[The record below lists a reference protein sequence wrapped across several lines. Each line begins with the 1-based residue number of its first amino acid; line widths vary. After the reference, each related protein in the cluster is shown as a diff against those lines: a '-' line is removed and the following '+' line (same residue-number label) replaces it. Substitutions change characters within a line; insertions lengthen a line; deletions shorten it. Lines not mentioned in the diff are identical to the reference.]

1 MFVRLAFRFAS
12 ADSVLLAGS
21 MASGHISRLANLFNR
36 VNTSRNITRFR
47 AGTFLSSH
55 NKSTVSGSPVNDNSN
70 VEIAVTSDGN
80 TIVCYHPTEDV
91 PYELTQ
97 PVVRTDAVSGHAE
110 THEQVLKDRLGK
122 EVLNHKQAPTIEEL
136 SKMFYTTKHRW
147 YPVGQYHTRR
157 RNPNPPKDR

>member
-1 MFVRLAFRFAS
+1 VIVCWFGLYVFTFNSEIIKKRQKKCCFS
-12 ADSVLLAGS
+12 I
-21 MASGHISRLANLFNR
+21 SGQ
-36 VNTSRNITRFR
+36 
-47 AGTFLSSH
+47 TFLSSH
-55 NKSTVSGSPVNDNSN
+55 NKSTVRGSSINDNSD

-97 PVVRTDAVSGHAE
+97 PIVRPDAVSDHAE
-110 THEQVLKDRLGK
+110 THEQVLKARLGK
-122 EVLNHKQAPTIEEL
+122 EVLNNKQAPTIEEL

-157 RNPNPPKDR
+157 RKPNPPKDR

>member
-1 MFVRLAFRFAS
+1 
-12 ADSVLLAGS
+12 
-21 MASGHISRLANLFNR
+21 MASGHISRLASLLNR
-36 VNTSRNITRFR
+36 ANTSRNIRQFR
-47 AGTFLSSH
+47 AGTFVPSH
-55 NKSTVSGSPVNDNSN
+55 NKSTVRGSSINNNSN

-80 TIVCYHPTEDV
+80 TIVCYHPTVDV

-97 PVVRTDAVSGHAE
+97 PIVRPDAISDHAE
-110 THEQVLKDRLGK
+110 THEQVLKARLSK
-122 EVLNHKQAPTIEEL
+122 EVLNNKQAPTIEEL

>member
-1 MFVRLAFRFAS
+1 
-12 ADSVLLAGS
+12 

-36 VNTSRNITRFR
+36 ANTSRNIRQLR
-47 AGTFLSSH
+47 AGTFLSCH
-55 NKSTVSGSPVNDNSN
+55 NKSTVRGLSTNDNSN

-80 TIVCYHPTEDV
+80 TIVCYHPTVDI

-97 PVVRTDAVSGHAE
+97 PIVRPDAVSDHAE
-110 THEQVLKDRLGK
+110 THEQVLKARLGK
-122 EVLNHKQAPTIEEL
+122 EVLNNKQAPTIEEL

-147 YPVGQYHTRR
+147 YPVGQYHSRR

>member
-1 MFVRLAFRFAS
+1 
-12 ADSVLLAGS
+12 

-36 VNTSRNITRFR
+36 ANTSRNIRQLQ
-47 AGTFLSSH
+47 AGTLLSSN
-55 NKSTVSGSPVNDNSN
+55 NKSTVRGLSTNDNSN

-80 TIVCYHPTEDV
+80 TIVCYHPTVDI

-97 PVVRTDAVSGHAE
+97 PIVRPDAVSDHAE
-110 THEQVLKDRLGK
+110 THEQVLKARLGK
-122 EVLNHKQAPTIEEL
+122 EVLNNKQAPTIEEL

-147 YPVGQYHTRR
+147 YPVGQYHSRR